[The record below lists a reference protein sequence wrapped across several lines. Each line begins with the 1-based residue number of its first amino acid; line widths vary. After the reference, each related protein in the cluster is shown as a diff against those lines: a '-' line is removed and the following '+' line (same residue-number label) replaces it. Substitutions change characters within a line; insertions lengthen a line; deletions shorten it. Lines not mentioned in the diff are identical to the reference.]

1 MDLHWLT
8 GANFSEDIGSF
19 ISLNGV
25 KFETEHWIGTNDKK
39 LHYIS
44 QDIHHIYHE
53 GSTMKAL
60 CSCRE
65 NEMTKFL
72 YWKTVDSISEHV
84 LSFRK
89 HSKKTVNPNITQ
101 LIDLSV
107 EKIENDLQDFF
118 NKK

>member
-1 MDLHWLT
+1 
-8 GANFSEDIGSF
+8 
-19 ISLNGV
+19 
-25 KFETEHWIGTNDKK
+25 
-39 LHYIS
+39 
-44 QDIHHIYHE
+44 
-53 GSTMKAL
+53 MKAL